1 MFYFSFRFFQKH
13 RVRMSARER
22 ARRARKKAK
31 ERSSSSTTTLLRW
44 QSINP
49 LRSIFYHPRS
59 MDFEEKIEGL
69 WTCQSSAVFSTILL
83 IGSARSRR
91 HCMEYTM
98 WVRFCRIPVEN
109 FFVDSKS
116 FPLEAIGIWK
126 KILTDRTG
134 SESSKFFWQPEM
146 VSLPSSHWFKIKA
159 NSALDQ

>member
-1 MFYFSFRFFQKH
+1 M
-13 RVRMSARER
+13 
-22 ARRARKKAK
+22 
-31 ERSSSSTTTLLRW
+31 
-44 QSINP
+44 N
-49 LRSIFYHPRS
+49 
-59 MDFEEKIEGL
+59 FEEKIEGL
-69 WTCQSSAVFSTILL
+69 STCQSSAVFSTILL

-98 WVRFCRIPVEN
+98 WVRFRRIPVDN

-146 VSLPSSHWFKIKA
+146 ASLPVLRHIGSKARPIQSFRSVDLPCDTLILVFIMTCLINCKSHWRLAQVKGVDRPNTTHKLVIVHVIRD
-159 NSALDQ
+159 LIVLL